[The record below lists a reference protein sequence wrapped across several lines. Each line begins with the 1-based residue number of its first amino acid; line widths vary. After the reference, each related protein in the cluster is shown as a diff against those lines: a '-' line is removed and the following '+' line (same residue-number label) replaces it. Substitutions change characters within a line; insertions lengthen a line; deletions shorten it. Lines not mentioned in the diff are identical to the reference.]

1 LSIGTHSHIRGLGL
15 GENLEP
21 LDVADGMVGQKS
33 ARKAC
38 GILRTMIKEGKI
50 AGRAVLLV
58 GKPGT
63 GKTAVAMGN
72 NDEITKF
79 RCISF
84 PFTDIFLRQCT
95 KRFGTVVG

>member
-1 LSIGTHSHIRGLGL
+1 MFFFKKIGTHSHIRGLGL

-21 LDVADGMVGQKS
+21 LDVADGMVGQKN

-72 NDEITKF
+72 
-79 RCISF
+79 S
-84 PFTDIFLRQCT
+84 
-95 KRFGTVVG
+95 KRERYICFCKKTEKIKLLALNTCV